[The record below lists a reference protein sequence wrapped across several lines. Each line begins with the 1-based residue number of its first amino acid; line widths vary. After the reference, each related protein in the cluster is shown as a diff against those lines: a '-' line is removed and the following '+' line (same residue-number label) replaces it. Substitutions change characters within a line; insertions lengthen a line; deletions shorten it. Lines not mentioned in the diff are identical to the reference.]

1 VRAADVSAESGF
13 TLIEVLVA
21 TAVFAFVALA
31 GFETLRQLG
40 TAAGMLNVRAG
51 SAAALA
57 TALGQLRSDA
67 TSASAVWIPAST
79 CGTAVSMMRR
89 DAGGTSFLV
98 YVVRGGTLMRAS
110 GAGPLNPCDASLTVD
125 PVLAGVASFAAS
137 TVAANA
143 LGAHIDPV
151 SGNADGGF
159 FRSSIPAVAVSAHE
173 LDYDGTPI
181 LAGNGIVEVSVDA
194 DPAESTIDLV
204 AGNRPNAYTTVLSY
218 ACGYRCAANAIF
230 PEIASLAIDS
240 CVADPPDL
248 PDSNAFYVASATGVG
263 ANGRI
268 VTTAYAVHL
277 RYGFAFGG
285 ASGPVTAYRVGP
297 TSTWPAAANLSDAYP
312 VDYTNNALR
321 SAGAA
326 ALAAQF
332 GAPSNLA
339 AETAACSGL
348 DAETLFHG

>member
-1 VRAADVSAESGF
+1 VRAADVSAENGF
-13 TLIEVLVA
+13 TLVEVLVA
-21 TAVFAFVALA
+21 TAVFTFVALA

-40 TAAGMLNVRAG
+40 TAAGMLGTRAG

-57 TALGQLRSDA
+57 VALGQLRSDA

-79 CGTAVSMMRR
+79 CGRAVSMMRR
-89 DAGGTSFLV
+89 DAGGTSFV
-98 YVVRGGTLMRAS
+98 TYAVRGGALVRAS

-125 PVLAGVASFAAS
+125 AILPGVTSLAAS
-137 TVAANA
+137 AVAANA
-143 LGAHIDPV
+143 LVAHVDPV

-159 FRSSIPAVAVSAHE
+159 FRSGIPAVAVSAHE

-181 LAGNGIVEVSVDA
+181 VTGNGIVEVSLDA
-194 DPAESTIDLV
+194 DPAEVTIDLV
-204 AGNRPNAYTTVLSY
+204 AGNRPNAYTAVLSY
-218 ACGYRCAANAIF
+218 ACGDRCAANTIF
-230 PEIASLAIDS
+230 PEIASLDIDS

-248 PDSNAFYVASATGVG
+248 PDSNAFYVASASGIG

-277 RYGFAFGG
+277 RYGFDFGG
-285 ASGPVTAYRVGP
+285 TSGTVTAYRVGP
-297 TSTWPAAANLSDAYP
+297 TYTWPATANLSDAYP
-312 VDYTNNALR
+312 VDYSSNAVR
-321 SAGAA
+321 STGAA

-339 AETAACSGL
+339 AENAACSGL